1 MHNKFGFT
9 VMCDKQAAPSYPDGR
24 DESGVCLDKW
34 VGRNFLKQTV
44 KSLTDLQ
51 HELSERKSPGTKL
64 NHVDVG
70 DCSPDS

>member
-1 MHNKFGFT
+1 
-9 VMCDKQAAPSYPDGR
+9 MCDKQAEPSYAGGR

-34 VGRNFLKQTV
+34 VDRHFLKQTV

-51 HELSERKSPGTKL
+51 HELSEQKSPGTKL